1 MMFLLS
7 TFLYFNAVLFDII
20 DNNDGDKY
28 KTVVL
33 GRDLMDEAV
42 VNSTQPS
49 GNDSSRADDL
59 QFEPG
64 ELAYLRAS
72 RIHMDK

>member
-1 MMFLLS
+1 MYLIRQ
-7 TFLYFNAVLFDII
+7 LFHIT
-20 DNNDGDKY
+20 DNNDGNKY

-42 VNSTQPS
+42 VNQTQQS
-49 GNDSSRADDL
+49 SNDSSRADDL

>member
-1 MMFLLS
+1 
-7 TFLYFNAVLFDII
+7 
-20 DNNDGDKY
+20 
-28 KTVVL
+28 
-33 GRDLMDEAV
+33 MDEAV
-42 VNSTQPS
+42 VNQTQQS
-49 GNDSSRADDL
+49 ANDSSRADDL

>member
-1 MMFLLS
+1 MFLLS

>member
-1 MMFLLS
+1 MRW
-7 TFLYFNAVLFDII
+7 LFDII

-42 VNSTQPS
+42 VNQTQPK

>member
-1 MMFLLS
+1 
-7 TFLYFNAVLFDII
+7 
-20 DNNDGDKY
+20 
-28 KTVVL
+28 
-33 GRDLMDEAV
+33 MDEAV
-42 VNSTQPS
+42 VNQTQPS
-49 GNDSSRADDL
+49 SNDSSRADDDL

>member
-1 MMFLLS
+1 MRW
-7 TFLYFNAVLFDII
+7 LFDII

-33 GRDLMDEAV
+33 GRDLIDEAV
-42 VNSTQPS
+42 VNNTQPK
-49 GNDSSRADDL
+49 GNDSSRAEDL
-59 QFEPG
+59 QFEHG

>member
-1 MMFLLS
+1 MRR
-7 TFLYFNAVLFDII
+7 LFRIT
-20 DNNDGDKY
+20 DNNDGNKY

-33 GRDLMDEAV
+33 GRDLIDEAV
-42 VNSTQPS
+42 VNNTQPK
-49 GNDSSRADDL
+49 GNDSSRAEDL
-59 QFEPG
+59 QFEHG